1 MKNILEWPNEAGI
14 YKLTCNVN
22 NKVYIGKTVC
32 FRQRINFHKNSYKK
46 SSVISLLRNA
56 IIKYGWDNFNIEIIE
71 TFKNFDKLEDN
82 NSLLEREKYYI
93 SLYDSTNKDKGY
105 NLCKFSND
113 RTGIPLS
120 QDAKLKLSE
129 FNKGKKLSN
138 ETKQKISE
146 SKRGKKFSNEHK
158 KKLSDSR
165 LLNPMSEE
173 HKEKLRQS
181 NIGKK
186 MSDITK
192 NKLRL
197 ALTGRKVS
205 EETRKKLSRPCS
217 EETKEKL
224 RQANLGKKHTP
235 ESIEKM
241 RLVKLG
247 KPRNKTKQEETQ

>member
-1 MKNILEWPNEAGI
+1 MGNIPEWPNEAGI
-14 YKLTCNVN
+14 YKLNCIVN

-46 SSVISLLRNA
+46 PNVISFLRNA

-71 TFKNFDKLEDN
+71 TFKNFDKLRDN
-82 NSLLEREKYYI
+82 NYLLEREKYYI

-105 NLCKFSND
+105 NLCKFSTD
-113 RTGIPLS
+113 RTGISLS
-120 QDAKLKLSE
+120 QDTKNKLSE
-129 FNKGKKLSN
+129 FNRGKKLSN
-138 ETKQKISE
+138 KTKRKISE
-146 SKRGKKFSNEHK
+146 SKRGKKFSDEHK
-158 KKLSDSR
+158 KNLRDSKLR
-165 LLNPMSEE
+165 NPMSEE

-217 EETKEKL
+217 DETKEKI
-224 RQANLGKKHTP
+224 RNGNLGRKHTP

-247 KPRNKTKQEETQ
+247 KPRNRTKQEEIQ